1 MSQYVAPRSR
11 ARFFTHWLAGILVA
25 LLAVG
30 GLSTPAFA
38 AGGQVTVF
46 PVESGS
52 SHNGTP
58 VLTEGGTYKFQLGY
72 GSMDDGA
79 AVAITLPEGITIP
92 DAALVVSAGN
102 TAVDSLAVNE
112 AGQLIVTFKDPFPT
126 DVNQGVLDLSFT
138 VDKVENSE
146 VRDLVWNVDG
156 EATTQRV
163 IVTEPGSTPQTT
175 STWSNK
181 TVGWVTIP
189 HEVVDGK
196 VVIDPSVLDIELDYT
211 VTVSSKDARDVTL
224 TDTLGANLAFVD
236 GSFAGVKTV
245 RDADDLNPV
254 RTTLD
259 SLPSISGTSFTHTFA
274 AEANSV
280 YAFTYKAT
288 IADAAALDAVRVQLQ
303 KSYDDVDKI
312 NGGGYSASL
321 TNEID
326 ISGRKHSTTTE
337 IRGNVQGQERPGT
350 GTAFGKSVDP
360 SAIALD
366 EQLAAGS
373 TLAEGIDVTYTLSA
387 DLTVFAD
394 FSDGPFALSRNVV
407 VRDALPV
414 EASWNTD
421 AGFLVVTDQNGDEV
435 ILTAAEGITGDIE
448 TAIAADEF
456 VHTYVVDGQNLYVN
470 LGRDL
475 TENYTLTAKAT
486 IDSLPEW
493 ASGDSQYE
501 TQYRVTN
508 NAYFVYADGRYESKG
523 AATTITVPKDTTGGV
538 DDPQRFDKSTA
549 GGTIT
554 VTAGTSTTIPYTFT
568 IGWDV
573 GDAASSRII
582 DVVDHAVFDVTEQTL
597 PEIQASIT
605 GMYEWNHPLDG
616 DTFDVSLDDDGN
628 LVIAP
633 NGAFPKDAAWGAAAA
648 EPLTGTWT
656 ITLELPTHVLQGKQT
671 LEITNNARYE
681 GEGQEVVYTSV
692 SSTKA
697 TSFGNEMEVRKRVY
711 DAANDAFTG
720 NLRVET
726 DAEGN
731 LAQSEFVYRVE
742 LMPHGTFT
750 NMVEDVV
757 DFLPEGVE
765 FVGFVAPG
773 DIASGQ
779 TTGGTSYT
787 VPGSA
792 ITAVYDA
799 DAETVT
805 VEKGRLTSGETLA
818 VYFKVRLV
826 DFEANVGVTNIIGA
840 VGATITPTNDYP
852 LNLLKRDSTDA
863 AKLITDSDA
872 RFSVLA
878 DDEQT
883 VVLSDL
889 RVVDGKIVTA
899 EGTTPVVAETGDY
912 WLREDVAPAG
922 YEKTD
927 ELTRI
932 TVAASGTSDDVVL
945 FNTPGETVEPD
956 RTYAIGDVVWIDANK
971 DGRQDDAEQV
981 LPGVTVELIKGGEV
995 IATTTTDDRG
1005 RYMFDEL
1012 PAGEYEVKFT
1022 LTEEQQ
1028 KIYTFTQQDAGAD
1041 DAVDSDA
1048 DPSTGITQTIVLGE
1062 DNIHLTHDYEWFDVR
1077 ASEGIDPTWDA
1088 GVIVREPVDPVD
1100 PVDPV
1105 EPVEPVDPVD
1115 PVDATHPGTPG
1126 VNELPQTGGALP
1138 FGIAG
1143 IALLLMLSG
1152 TAMFAWRRRAV

>member
-1 MSQYVAPRSR
+1 MSEYIAPHSR
-11 ARFFTHWLAGILVA
+11 ARTFMHWLAGILVA

-38 AGGQVTVF
+38 AGGKVTVI

-52 SHNGTP
+52 SHNGSP
-58 VLTEGGTYKFQLGY
+58 VLTEGGTYAFQVGY

-79 AVAITLPEGITIP
+79 VATITLPEGITIP
-92 DAALVVSAGN
+92 DAALVVSGGN
-102 TAVDSLAVNE
+102 TAVESLVVND

-138 VDKVENSE
+138 VDEVENSE

-156 EATTQRV
+156 ETTTQRV
-163 IVTEPGSTPQTT
+163 IVTEPGNTPQETG
-175 STWSNK
+175 TWSNK
-181 TVGWVTIP
+181 TVGWASIP
-189 HEVVDGK
+189 HTVVNGE
-196 VVIDPSVLDIELDYT
+196 VVIDPSVLDIELAYT
-211 VTVSSKDARDVTL
+211 VTVSSKDARDVTVS
-224 TDTLGANLAFVD
+224 DTLGANLAFVD
-236 GSFAGVKTV
+236 GSLTGTKVV

-254 RTTLD
+254 GTALD
-259 SLPSISGTSFTHTFA
+259 GLPVISGTSFTHSFA

-280 YAFTYKAT
+280 YVFTYKAT
-288 IADAAALDAVRVQLQ
+288 IADAAALDDVRAQLQ
-303 KSYDDVDKI
+303 QAYDGVDKV
-312 NGGGYSASL
+312 NGGGYSVSL
-321 TNEID
+321 TNQVD
-326 ISGRKHSTTTE
+326 VNGQDHSTTTT
-337 IRGNVQGQERPGT
+337 IRGNVQGQQRPGT

-360 SAIALD
+360 SSVALD
-366 EQLAAGS
+366 KPLAAGA
-373 TLAEGIDVTYTLSA
+373 TLGEGIAVTYTLRA

-394 FSDGPFALSRNVV
+394 FADGPFALSRNVV
-407 VRDALPV
+407 ILDALPA

-421 AGFLVVTDQNGDEV
+421 AENFLVVTDQNGDE
-435 ILTAAEGITGDIE
+435 ITLTPADGLSGDIR
-448 TAIAADEF
+448 TTIAADEY
-456 VHTYVVDGQNLYVN
+456 VHTYVIDGQNLFINV
-470 LGRDL
+470 GQDV
-475 TENYTLTAKAT
+475 TKTYTLKAEAT
-486 IDSLPEW
+486 IDSLPQNVSHE
-493 ASGDSQYE
+493 SQYE
-501 TQYRVTN
+501 TQYRVDN
-508 NAYFVYADGRYESKG
+508 SAFFEYADGRYEWKG
-523 AATTITVPKDTTGGV
+523 ASTTITAPKDTTGGV

-549 GGTIT
+549 GGAIT
-554 VTAGTSTTIPYTFT
+554 VTSGTSTTVPYTFT
-568 IGWDV
+568 IGRDV

-582 DVVDHAVFDVTEQTL
+582 DVVDHSVFDVTEETL
-597 PEIQASIT
+597 PAIRASIT
-605 GMYEWNHPLDG
+605 GMYEWNYPLDG
-616 DTFDVSLDDDGN
+616 DTFDLSLDADGN

-633 NGAFPKDAAWGAAAA
+633 NAAFPKDAAWGTSAA

-656 ITLELPTHVLQGKQT
+656 ITLKLPTRVLQGKQT
-671 LEITNNARYE
+671 IEIANTARYE
-681 GEGQEVVYTSV
+681 GEGQEIVYTSS

-720 NLRVET
+720 NLRVKT

-757 DFLPEGVE
+757 DFLPAGVE

-779 TTGGTSYT
+779 TVDGTSYT

-799 DAETVT
+799 DADTVT
-805 VEKGRLTSGETLA
+805 VEKGRLVSGETLA

-826 DFEANVGVTNIIGA
+826 DYKANVGITNMIGA

-852 LNLLKRDSTDA
+852 LSLLKRDSTDA
-863 AKLITDSDA
+863 TKLITDSGA

-878 DDEQT
+878 DDQQS

-899 EGTTPVVAETGDY
+899 EGKTPVVAETGTY
-912 WLREDVAPAG
+912 WLREDVAPTG

-927 ELTRI
+927 QLSPI
-932 TVAASGTSDDVVL
+932 TVEVSGASEDVVL

-956 RTYAIGDVVWIDANK
+956 KTYAIGDVVWIDADK
-971 DGRQDDAEQV
+971 DGRQDDSEQV
-981 LPGVTVELIKGGEV
+981 LPGVTVELIKDGEV

-1005 RYMFDEL
+1005 RYVFDEL
-1012 PAGEYEVKFT
+1012 PAGEYEVTFT
-1022 LTEEQQ
+1022 LTETQQ
-1028 KIYTFTQQDAGAD
+1028 KVYVFTQQDAGSD
-1041 DAVDSDA
+1041 DAIDSDA

-1062 DNIHLTHDYEWFDVR
+1062 DNIHLTHDYEWFDIR
-1077 ASEGIDPTWDA
+1077 ATEGIDPTWDA
-1088 GVIVREPVDPVD
+1088 GVIVREPVKPVD

-1105 EPVEPVDPVD
+1105 VPVDP
-1115 PVDATHPGTPG
+1115 AHPGTPG

-1138 FGIAG
+1138 LGIAG
-1143 IALLLMLSG
+1143 VALLLMLSG
-1152 TAMFAWRRRAV
+1152 AAMFAWRRRTA